1 MAAYV
6 ISDLQVRD
14 PVLIAQYRTLA
25 ARSIAHYGGR
35 YLARGGTIHPIEGGW
50 TPESVVVVEFAS
62 MQRAHEWFDS
72 PEYAQARAIAATA
85 LSRRLIFVEGV
96 SPASAPLR
104 S

>member
-14 PVLIAQYRTLA
+14 SALIAEYRPLA
-25 ARSIAHYGGR
+25 AQSIAHYGGR

-50 TPESVVVVEFAS
+50 APESIVVVEFPS

-72 PEYAQARAIAATA
+72 PEYAAARAIAERA

-96 SPASAPLR
+96 APTSPA
-104 S
+104 